1 MLVVLFISEILRCFQ
16 TDHCV
21 SGVPGTGGPSVLGDM
36 MGDMMGDIMGD
47 MMGDMIGDMMGEEL
61 EYTRVTACFL
71 RAEMIRS

>member
-16 TDHCV
+16 TGHCV

-36 MGDMMGDIMGD
+36 M
-47 MMGDMIGDMMGEEL
+47 GDMMGEEL

>member
-16 TDHCV
+16 TGHCV
-21 SGVPGTGGPSVLGDM
+21 SGVPGTGGPSVLGEM
-36 MGDMMGDIMGD
+36 MGD

>member
-36 MGDMMGDIMGD
+36 MGH

>member
-16 TDHCV
+16 TGHCV
-21 SGVPGTGGPSVLGDM
+21 SGVPGTGGPSVLA
-36 MGDMMGDIMGD
+36 D

>member
-1 MLVVLFISEILRCFQ
+1 M
-16 TDHCV
+16 
-21 SGVPGTGGPSVLGDM
+21 SGVPGTGGPSVLA
-36 MGDMMGDIMGD
+36 D